1 MGAVW
6 LRAKAQLRGRVRASL
21 LLALLVGLSG
31 GVVLAALAGARRSEA
46 ALPRFLAAYRTADT
60 LVGIIGPEN
69 RPGQPARNDLTAEVR
84 AVAALPQV
92 RAASESAWSSSR
104 HPTLPVGPDR
114 AASSPWWGSTGPGT
128 RRSVA
133 R

>member
-6 LRAKAQLRGRVRASL
+6 LRAMAQLRGRVRASL

-46 ALPRFLAAYRTADT
+46 ALPRFLAASRTTDAT
-60 LVGIIGPEN
+60 VWIFGP
-69 RPGQPARNDLTAEVR
+69 RGGQPARTDLADELR

-92 RAASESAWSSSR
+92 RAAI
-104 HPTLPVGPDR
+104 GP
-114 AASSPWWGSTGPGT
+114 
-128 RRSVA
+128 RR
-133 R
+133 